1 MTTTT
6 AQAREAERAS
16 KAQRFRGRALL
27 HIDDKR
33 ATPADMLIFQEMME
47 AKDADAYDALLVTK
61 PVAELF
67 RRGILF
73 FGDVR

>member
-33 ATPADMLIFQEMME
+33 ATPPDMLIFQEVM
-47 AKDADAYDALLVTK
+47 AADSTAYDALLVTK